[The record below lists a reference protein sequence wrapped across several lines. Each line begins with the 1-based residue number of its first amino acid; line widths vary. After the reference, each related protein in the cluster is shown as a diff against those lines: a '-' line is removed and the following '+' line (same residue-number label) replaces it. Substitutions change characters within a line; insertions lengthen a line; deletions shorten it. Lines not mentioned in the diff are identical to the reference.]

1 MNSST
6 NEKMIYE
13 RKFTSKKW
21 NEISIQIWEINCKKV
36 GTYFEKREVFNF
48 EHLEG
53 RTVTLLAECSSC
65 FNEIKQ
71 DVDRYQLEDVEFQA
85 VEVWANLA

>member
-1 MNSST
+1 M
-6 NEKMIYE
+6 
-13 RKFTSKKW
+13 
-21 NEISIQIWEINCKKV
+21 
-36 GTYFEKREVFNF
+36 
-48 EHLEG
+48 
-53 RTVTLLAECSSC
+53 TLLAECSSC